1 MSKIVDVLDYRK
13 CLPRDVVAIAE
24 AQGLHGSATP
34 EEIVSWLISKQRMIH
49 EPVRRYISY
58 LKLIDELA
66 LAIAELYDLRSPP
79 GSEGAKEHFRHTGPD
94 DLLYITNHLYVL
106 HSHEVPGCVLE
117 CGTSHGYSTCVLSHA
132 CAMLGRSL
140 VTADSF
146 EGLPDVQEG
155 EAFFRKGD
163 YAATLENVKQSIAL
177 MGRPESVSYL
187 KGWFSDSLKNWSR
200 DIALLWLDVD
210 LYASAKD
217 VLESVVRSINPQGMI
232 ILHEFTDFYGQL
244 HARDV
249 ARPPNAVYDVM
260 EKQNISYSAIL
271 YKRYLGAVSLASSV
285 QPESYRL
292 VPDISKVLG
301 SMDIRA
307 RLYSELRSSRTVQW
321 AFGLKR
327 LFFK

>member
-1 MSKIVDVLDYRK
+1 MDYRK
-13 CLPRDVVAIAE
+13 SLPRDVVAIAE
-24 AQGLHGSATP
+24 SQGLQCAATP
-34 EEIVSWLISKQRMIH
+34 EEVVSWLVSKQRMTH

-94 DLLYITNHLYVL
+94 DLLFITNHLYVL
-106 HSHEVPGCVLE
+106 HSHGVPGCVLE

-177 MGRPESVSYL
+177 MGRSESVSYL
-187 KGWFSDSLKNWSR
+187 KGWFSDSLKNWNR
-200 DIALLWLDVD
+200 DIALFWLDVD

-217 VLESVVRSINPQGMI
+217 VLENIVRSLNPRGMI
-232 ILHEFTDFYGQL
+232 ILHEFTDYYGQL

-260 EKQNISYSAIL
+260 EKQNVACSSIL

-292 VPDISKVLG
+292 VPALRPMLESLD
-301 SMDIRA
+301 A
-307 RLYSELRSSRTVQW
+307 RDRSYRELHSSRTVQW

-327 LFFK
+327 LLLRR